1 MERIS
6 KKNKRNLLYDLNSGY
21 KELKESY
28 KKIYKAIK
36 KGAIKTSVSEWIL
49 DNTFLLE
56 REFKGVELS
65 FPENYFFSL
74 PIEKKE
80 KLPRVYG
87 ICKNIIKKDI
97 GIDTLSLKEY
107 VLSENKYLTYGEVVS
122 IPILL
127 KVYLLLKVCSVGK
140 FVGKLYENGEEEKLL
155 LNENINEEIGSSITA
170 LRKIESLKWSEFFK
184 RVSMMEILLRQDYS
198 GIYEEM
204 EEESKDYY
212 RHSIEALSRKY
223 NLNGIEIARKA
234 LKLSR
239 KKLEEGRKGHTVH
252 IGYYIVDYGVHELLK
267 EFNINKKVKTNIN
280 EKIFILINVLGTL
293 ALDLF
298 ILFLA
303 NLFQGGT
310 IRLLENILGFIIVL
324 LPSSEIVV
332 SLINYF
338 VPKYKR
344 MTHIPKINLKEGIG
358 EENKTVVVVPTI
370 IEKREKIDY
379 LIDKLRI
386 AYIGNKDKNA
396 HFAILG
402 DFVDSLKKETAL
414 EDDLWTYGKAE
425 IDKLNKEYGEERF
438 FILIRD
444 KIYDKSEEKY
454 IGWERKRGKLLEF
467 MKLLRGEETTY
478 RLFSSNIDILKDSKY
493 LITVDTDTFMKRGIL
508 KRLVG
513 AMSHPLNKP
522 RVSIDRVERG
532 YGIMQPKISI
542 SLESK
547 NKTAFSRMFGGNG
560 GVDGYGTAYS
570 DTYQDLFNKGSFTG
584 KGIIHIDTFLRT
596 IDGKIKED
604 RVLSHD
610 LLEGEIA
617 RCALVTDC
625 EFIEEYPSTYISST
639 QRLHRW
645 IRGDIQLIKWI
656 FKKNISLISRW
667 KIFDNIRRSLLAPW
681 ILISLL
687 ISMILLRSG
696 KSNVII
702 LFLLVFSPLLFKVTD
717 FVVTPKQK
725 INGRFKTLIE
735 IVLIVSF
742 IPYQALISLD
752 AIIKSLYRLFISKKK
767 LLEWKASDLEEK
779 EERLDI
785 NYYVGSMYIS
795 IVLGIVTIFLSYRG
809 DEVVSVLVFFIGVL
823 WILAPFIALDLSKEI
838 EKDECMSRGDIDFLI
853 NTAKDI
859 WKYYKDF
866 VIEKNNYLPP
876 DNYQE
881 EPFKGEAKRTS
892 PTNIG
897 LSLMSNIVAIDLKFI
912 KEEEGIERCLNTLK
926 SMDTLERWNGHF
938 LNWYNIE
945 TRESLRERYVSTVD
959 SGNLLSYLMICKETF
974 KNKNEELENLLDK
987 FIEEIDFKKLFD
999 KEKELFYVGYNIDK
1013 ESFGESYYD
1022 LLASE
1027 ARVASFLA
1035 IARNEVDE
1043 SHWFK
1048 LKRGFRYVGFNK
1060 TLISWSGTMF
1070 EYLMP
1075 NLIMKN
1081 IKGSMLY
1088 ETHEGVL
1095 DSQIG
1100 YARRKK
1106 IPFGMSEGAYYKFD
1120 LEKNYQYKAFGVK
1133 KLRMKREKNEEIVVT
1148 PYASILSL
1156 QINREKSINNLKRI
1170 KELGAYGEYGFIES
1184 IDYTTNRINK
1194 LLDEDLIHE
1203 DLKRE
1208 KRKGLLVKTYMVH
1221 HLGMSLIAL
1230 DNILEE
1236 NIMIERFHNIPEVKA
1251 TELLL
1256 KERPDNLNRLEKEG
1270 FVAEDIEIEE
1280 SIFEERILNE
1290 LESSDREVNVLSNG
1304 KYTLMTNSL
1313 GSGFSKYEDEMLYR
1327 WGGDFLDE
1335 EGGVLFYIKE
1345 GENLQSPTF
1354 YPFENFGENYKVKFS
1369 EEKAEIYK
1377 IENSIETRLR
1387 TLVSPEDD
1395 LEVRSLSVKN
1405 LRKDKITLD
1414 IISYIEPVIGTLD
1427 SDLAHM
1433 TFSNLFIET
1442 EILKGENIIIGKR
1455 RKRKKDEEEKYI
1467 FVGFFSDITESEG
1480 LEYINSREAFIGRNG
1495 SLKNPK
1501 GIKDEFKVKSNEPL
1515 DPCIGI
1521 KRKITLQKGEEKVL
1535 RFVLGYTKNKDEILE
1550 KVLRN
1555 KNMGNIILLRKR
1567 YNKMSK
1573 LLLNKLSIDG
1583 KKGNLYMKVLR
1594 EFLYIPKG
1602 RKYKE
1607 EYIKNLKGKKEDL
1620 WKYGIS
1626 GDKKIIFIKVKKDKK
1641 LLKDIMKMHYYYELK
1656 GINTDLVI
1664 YNEEISSYNNENKNE
1679 IEAFISSIYGE
1690 DVKNI
1695 FLLNSETLNKDDE
1708 KLLMGISTIFLD
1720 NNEASLNKLIK
1731 EYEKKHFFEK
1741 QIEKDCKY
1749 LLHLNSEKV
1758 KKEEV
1763 REKISKEEETPNLD
1777 FFNGYGGFNKEDGSY
1792 EIILK
1797 NKENTGRP
1805 WLNVL
1810 ANESFGCNISEVGM
1824 GYTWCENSRENKIT
1838 PWSNDY
1844 VKDTLGEGIWFKDK
1858 ESEKS
1863 FSIFKKPVDDG
1874 GVYKINHN
1882 FGYSTFAHNYEEIE
1896 GSITV
1901 FIPAE
1906 DKVKI
1911 QIVRLK
1917 NNSNEDKEIA
1927 MYFYNELVLGDNKK
1941 NTKDYIYTGVEKD
1954 YAYGKNPFSS
1964 FFKEKIAYGTIIGE
1978 GENIYTCDKDEM
1990 LSVLKEDELCNV
2002 VERSGIDIDQCIG
2015 VEKNIILN
2023 SNEEKVFICI
2033 LGEEDSFGEI
2043 NKKIE
2048 KYKNKN
2054 VAFDELNKIKVKL
2067 GDFLGNIRVKTG
2079 DKSFDYM
2086 MNGWLLYQNYNCRYL
2101 SRSAFYQSGGAYGF
2115 RDQMQDSLSL
2125 GIIEPKILR
2134 ERIIENSKRQ
2144 YEEGDVQHF
2153 WHPKIDSGI
2162 KTKFAD
2168 DLLWMP
2174 YGVIEYINLTGDYD
2188 ILEEK
2193 TAYLK
2198 DEPLKEGEEER
2209 YGIVKERGS
2218 IDTIYN
2224 HCIKAIERSLK
2235 FGTHGLPLMGCGDWN
2250 DGMSTVG
2257 NKGQG
2262 ESVWLALFL
2271 TIVLDGFIDI
2281 AKFKN
2286 DSTRETL
2293 FLEKKKA
2300 ITENIEKHAWDG
2312 EWYKRAFFDDGT
2324 PLGSKEN
2331 KDCFID
2337 SLSQS
2342 FSVIAGV
2349 TSKERSRK
2357 AMESVEKYLIDKENS
2372 LIKLLYPPFGK
2383 DSLEPGYIKGYVE
2396 GVRENGGQYTHAA
2409 VWVVLAFSLLDEKE
2423 KAYGLFNMLNPIT
2436 HGNTKEKIERYKA
2449 EPYVVAADVY
2459 TRQPYEGLG
2468 GWSYYTG
2475 AAGWMY
2481 KVGLNN
2487 LIGLKTTKDGYEVK
2501 PKMPTYIN
2509 EFTIEIKKE
2518 GYKILCKRGYGK
2530 EKVIVNGKEIEG
2542 KVIKKGLKE
2551 SYIEIYY

>member
-21 KELKESY
+21 KDLKESY
-28 KKIYKAIK
+28 KKIYRAIK
-36 KGAIKTSVSEWIL
+36 KGALKTSVSEWIL

-74 PIEKKE
+74 PIEEQE

-97 GIDTLSLKEY
+97 GIDILSLKEY

-127 KVYLLLKVCSVGK
+127 KVYLLLKICNVGK
-140 FVGKLYENGEEEKLL
+140 FVGKLYENNEEEKLL
-155 LNENINEEIGSSITA
+155 LNENINEDIEGSIIA
-170 LRKIESLKWSEFFK
+170 LRKIESIKWCDFFK
-184 RVSMMEILLRQDYS
+184 EVSMMEILLRRDCS
-198 GIYEEM
+198 GIYESM
-204 EEESKDYY
+204 EETSKDYY
-212 RHSIEALSRKY
+212 RHSIEELSRKY
-223 NLNGIEIARKA
+223 NLSGIEIAKKA
-234 LKLSR
+234 LELSR
-239 KKLEEGRKGHTVH
+239 KKLEEGRKGHTTH
-252 IGYYIVDYGVHELLK
+252 IGYYIVDYGVYELLK
-267 EFNINKKVKTNIN
+267 EFNINKRVKTNLN
-280 EKIFILINVLGTL
+280 EKIFILGNILGTL
-293 ALDLF
+293 VLDLI
-298 ILFLA
+298 ILFLVSIFRT
-303 NLFQGGT
+303 NSISIGEY
-310 IRLLENILGFIIVL
+310 ILEFLIVL
-324 LPSSEIVV
+324 MPASEIVV

-338 VPKYKR
+338 VPKYKK
-344 MTHIPKINLKEGIG
+344 MTHIPKIDLREGIG
-358 EENKTVVVVPTI
+358 EKNKTVVVVPTI
-370 IEKREKIDY
+370 IEKKEKIDY
-379 LIDKLRI
+379 LIDKLRV
-386 AYIGNKDKNA
+386 AYIGNKDKDVY
-396 HFAILG
+396 FVILG
-402 DFVDSLKKETAL
+402 DFVDSLKEETVLEKEL
-414 EDDLWTYGKAE
+414 FQYGKNE
-425 IDKLNKEYGEERF
+425 IEKLNKEYNEKRF
-438 FILIRD
+438 FILIRE
-444 KIYDKSEEKY
+444 KVYDKSEEKY

-467 MKLLRGEETTY
+467 MKLLRGEKTTY
-478 RLFSSNIDILKDSKY
+478 KFFSGDIDILKDSKY
-493 LITVDTDTFMKRGIL
+493 LITLDTDTFIKRGMVG
-508 KRLVG
+508 KLVG

-532 YGIMQPKISI
+532 YGIMQPKVSI

-547 NKTAFSRMFGGNG
+547 NKTLFSKVFGGDG

-570 DTYQDLFNKGSFTG
+570 DTYQDLFSKGSFTG
-584 KGIIHIDTFLRT
+584 KGIIHIDTFLKT
-596 IDGKIKED
+596 MEGKIEED
-604 RVLSHD
+604 SVLSHD

-645 IRGDIQLIKWI
+645 IRGDVQLIKWI
-656 FKKNISLISRW
+656 FKKDISLISRW
-667 KIFDNIRRSLLAPW
+667 KVFDNIRRSLLAPW
-681 ILISLL
+681 LLISLI
-687 ISMILLRSG
+687 ISMIVLRSG
-696 KSNVII
+696 KSNIII
-702 LFLLVFSPLLFKVTD
+702 LFLLVFSPLLFRVTD

-725 INGRFKTLIE
+725 INGRFKTLVEVI
-735 IVLIVSF
+735 LIVAF
-742 IPYQALISLD
+742 IPYQGLISLD

-767 LLEWKASDLEEK
+767 LLEWKASDLEDK
-779 EERLDI
+779 EERINI
-785 NYYVGSMYIS
+785 NYYAGTMYLS
-795 IVLGIVTIFLSYRG
+795 ILFGIVTIFLSYRG
-809 DEVVSVLVFFIGVL
+809 DEVVSVLVFFIGIL
-823 WILAPFIALDLSKEI
+823 WILAPFMALDLSKEI
-838 EKDECMSRGDIDFLI
+838 ENEEYISRKDTDFLL
-853 NTAKDI
+853 NTAKDT

-866 VIEKNNYLPP
+866 VTEKNNYLPP

-897 LSLMSNIVAIDLKFI
+897 LSLMSNIVAMDLKFI

-926 SMDTLERWNGHF
+926 SMDTLERWHGHF
-938 LNWYNIE
+938 LNWYNVE
-945 TRESLRERYVSTVD
+945 TKESLRERYVSTVD
-959 SGNLLSYLMICKETF
+959 SGNLLSYLMICRETF
-974 KNKNEELENLLDK
+974 KNKNEELEKLLDK
-987 FIEEIDFKKLFD
+987 FINEMDFKKLFN

-1075 NLIMKN
+1075 SLIMKN
-1081 IKGSMLY
+1081 LNGSMFF
-1088 ETHEGVL
+1088 ETYEGVL
-1095 DSQIG
+1095 DSQISYG
-1100 YARRKK
+1100 RRKK

-1148 PYASILSL
+1148 PYASILTL
-1156 QINREKSINNLKRI
+1156 QINKEKSIHNLKRL
-1170 KELGAYGEYGFIES
+1170 KEIGAYGEYGFIES

-1194 LLDEDLIHE
+1194 LLEEEVVSE

-1221 HLGMSLIAL
+1221 HLGMSLMAL
-1230 DNILEE
+1230 DNALEE
-1236 NIMIERFHNIPEVKA
+1236 NIMIKRFHNIPEVKA
-1251 TELLL
+1251 TEILL
-1256 KERPDNLNRLEKEG
+1256 KEKSENLNRLEKES
-1270 FVAEDIEIEE
+1270 FIVEDIEVEE

-1290 LESSDREVNVLSNG
+1290 LEASDKEVNILSNG
-1304 KYTLMTNSL
+1304 KYTLMINSL
-1313 GSGFSKYEDEMLYR
+1313 GGGFSRYEDNMLYR
-1327 WGGDFLDE
+1327 WGGDFLEE
-1335 EGGVLFYIKE
+1335 EGGVLFYIND
-1345 GENLQSPTF
+1345 GEKVQSPTF

-1377 IENSIETRLR
+1377 IENEIETRVR
-1387 TLVSPEDD
+1387 SLVSPEDD
-1395 LEVRSLSVKN
+1395 LEVRSLTIKN
-1405 LRKDKITLD
+1405 FRKDKVVLD
-1414 IISYIEPVIGTLD
+1414 VTAYLEPVINSLA

-1442 EILKGENIIIGKR
+1442 EVLKGENIIIGKR
-1455 RKRKKDEEEKYI
+1455 RKRKKEEEEKYI
-1467 FVGFFSDITESEG
+1467 FVGFFLERTEENSM
-1480 LEYINSREAFIGRNG
+1480 EYINSRERFIGRNG

-1501 GIKDEFKVKSNEPL
+1501 GINKVFKVDSNEPL

-1521 KRKITLQKGEEKVL
+1521 KREVTLEKGEEKAL
-1535 RFVLGYTKNKDEILE
+1535 RFILGYTKNKEEIIE
-1550 KVLRN
+1550 KVSRN
-1555 KNMGNIILLRKR
+1555 KNIGDIILLRKR

-1583 KKGNLYMKVLR
+1583 KRGNIYMKVLR
-1594 EFLYIPKG
+1594 EFLYIPKS
-1602 RKYKE
+1602 RKDKE

-1641 LLKDIMKMHYYYELK
+1641 LLKEIMRMHYYYELK
-1656 GINTDLVI
+1656 GIDVDLVI
-1664 YNEEISSYNNENKNE
+1664 YNEEISNYNNENKNE
-1679 IEAFISSIYGE
+1679 IESYMNSIYG
-1690 DVKNI
+1690 DDMKNI
-1695 FLLNSETLNKDDE
+1695 FLLNSETLSKEDE
-1708 KLLMGISTIFLD
+1708 KLLIGISTIFLD
-1720 NNEASLNKLIK
+1720 TNEVDLTRLIK

-1741 QIEKDCKY
+1741 QIERDCKY
-1749 LLHLNSEKV
+1749 LLHLNSEKIKEEE
-1758 KKEEV
+1758 KKEEKE
-1763 REKISKEEETPNLD
+1763 REEEVLHNLD

-1792 EIILK
+1792 EIVLK

-1805 WLNVL
+1805 WINVL
-1810 ANESFGCNISEVGM
+1810 ANESFGCNISETGM

-1844 VKDTLGEGIWFKDK
+1844 IKDSMGEGIWFKDK
-1858 ESEKS
+1858 NHEKS
-1863 FSIFKKPVDDG
+1863 FSIFKKPIDDG

-1882 FGYSTFAHNYEEIE
+1882 FGYSTFSHNYKNIE

-1901 FIPAE
+1901 FVPTE

-1917 NNSNEDKEIA
+1917 NNSNEDKEIS

-1941 NTKDYIYTGVEKD
+1941 NTEDYIYTGIEKE
-1954 YAYGKNPFSS
+1954 YAYGKNNFSS
-1964 FFKEKIAYGTIIGE
+1964 FFKEKITYGTILGE
-1978 GENIYTCDKDEM
+1978 GENIYTCDKEEI
-1990 LSVLKEDELCNV
+1990 LSVLKEEELCNV
-2002 VERSGIDIDQCIG
+2002 VEKCGVDIDQCIG
-2015 VEKNIILN
+2015 VEKTILLN
-2023 SNEEKVFICI
+2023 KNEEKVFVCI
-2033 LGEEDSFGEI
+2033 LGEEDSFEEVE
-2043 NKKIE
+2043 KKIE
-2048 KYKNKN
+2048 KYKNKDVVFN
-2054 VAFDELNKIKVKL
+2054 ELNKIKVKL
-2067 GDFLGNIRVKTG
+2067 GDFLGNIKINTG

-2115 RDQMQDSLSL
+2115 RDQMQDSFSL
-2125 GIIEPKILR
+2125 GIIDSNILR
-2134 ERIIENSKRQ
+2134 ERILENSKRQ

-2162 KTKFAD
+2162 KTKFSD

-2174 YGVIEYINLTGDYD
+2174 YGVIEYLDLTGDYS

-2193 TAYLK
+2193 TSYLR
-2198 DEPLKEGEEER
+2198 DVPLREGEEER
-2209 YGIVKERGS
+2209 YGIVNEKGEEDS
-2218 IDTIYN
+2218 IYN

-2235 FGTHGLPLMGCGDWN
+2235 LGEHGIPLMGCGDWN

-2257 NKGQG
+2257 NKGKG
-2262 ESVWLALFL
+2262 ESVWLGWFL
-2271 TIVLDGFIDI
+2271 SIILDRFVEI
-2281 AKFKN
+2281 AKLKN
-2286 DSTRETL
+2286 DTKHEKL
-2293 FLEKKKA
+2293 FLEKKEE
-2300 ITENIEKHAWDG
+2300 IIENIEKNAWDG

-2337 SLSQS
+2337 SISQS
-2342 FSVIAGV
+2342 FSVIAGFG
-2349 TSKERSRK
+2349 KEERKIK
-2357 AMESVEKYLIDKENS
+2357 AMESVEKYLIDKENA

-2383 DSLEPGYIKGYVE
+2383 DHLEPGYIKGYIE

-2409 VWVVLAFSLLDEKE
+2409 VWVVLAFSLLGENE

-2436 HGNTKEKIERYKA
+2436 HGNTKEKIEKYKV
-2449 EPYVVAADVY
+2449 EPYVMAADVY
-2459 TRQPYEGLG
+2459 TRHPYEGLG

-2487 LIGLKTTKDGYEVK
+2487 LIGLKIREEGYEIK
-2501 PKMPTYIN
+2501 PNLPNYIK
-2509 EFTIEIKKE
+2509 EFSIELKKE
-2518 GYKILCKRGYGK
+2518 EYKILCKREDG
-2530 EKVIVNGKEIEG
+2530 
-2542 KVIKKGLKE
+2542 KKGIFINGEKLE
-2551 SYIEIYY
+2551 GEII